1 MEKPESRDDD
11 LHRRVRA
18 GDEAAFAQIYRRW
31 QGPLYRFAL
40 RMSGQPMLAEDVVHE
55 VFMTLIRGG
64 DGYDPTRGTLGA
76 YLYGVARHKVLRR
89 LEHERPYVALAEEDD
104 AGDGDEAGTGP
115 DPLAELTRQERIARV
130 QVAVRSLP
138 TLYREVVVL
147 CDLQAQSYEDAAR
160 IVGCSV
166 GTVRSR
172 LHRARRL
179 LAGKLEAVQ
188 AVGLRAAG
196 GRR

>member
-1 MEKPESRDDD
+1 
-11 LHRRVRA
+11 
-18 GDEAAFAQIYRRW
+18 
-31 QGPLYRFAL
+31 
-40 RMSGQPMLAEDVVHE
+40 
-55 VFMTLIRGG
+55 
-64 DGYDPTRGTLGA
+64 
-76 YLYGVARHKVLRR
+76 
-89 LEHERPYVALAEEDD
+89 
-104 AGDGDEAGTGP
+104 
-115 DPLAELTRQERIARV
+115 
-130 QVAVRSLP
+130 
-138 TLYREVVVL
+138 VVL